1 MKIVANFMQMN
12 IEYYALQVVK
22 KQKPWK
28 KADVIEFA
36 VDFMSV
42 KSFRHIVAKAKKYAT
57 SLMGFEACN
66 IFFKYQESDELF
78 TIT

>member
-1 MKIVANFMQMN
+1 M
-12 IEYYALQVVK
+12 
-22 KQKPWK
+22 
-28 KADVIEFA
+28 IEFA

-66 IFFKYQESDELF
+66 IFFKYQGSDELF